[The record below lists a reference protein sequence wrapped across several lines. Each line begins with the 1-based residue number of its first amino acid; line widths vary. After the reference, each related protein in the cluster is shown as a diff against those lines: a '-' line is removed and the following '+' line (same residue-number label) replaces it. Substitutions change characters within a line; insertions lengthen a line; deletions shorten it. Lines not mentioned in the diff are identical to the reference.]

1 MFLYFAY
8 LIIFILVCL
17 SIKKKSAVGDFLEIE
32 TTKNFSG
39 LFVLFVFL
47 AHFSQYSFPPK
58 YIQILQKAIGQL
70 IVVPFLFVSGYG
82 VTLSFL
88 NKPNYKKTFFA
99 KRIFPLYFQFAVAV
113 FLYCILDFAITREIS
128 SEKIKTYLL
137 SFTGFRNVGNSNWY
151 VVAIIFCYLTSFLG
165 FIKKS
170 KFSIWTSFFLICAY
184 VIAMYIL
191 SFEFHWFNT
200 VLAYFAGELC
210 AYNKD
215 KILKRLSKFNGDGK
229 KMGGGYVCVV
239 LLEIVLF
246 GGLFIMYWLL
256 KNDLL
261 RSIFYNLVS
270 AAFCLLFA
278 TLTFKFDFKQPV
290 FSFLGKH
297 IFSIYILQRI
307 PMILFSK
314 FINNSFLLFILC
326 LCSTLLLA
334 VIFDFGVKKVLKK

>member
-17 SIKKKSAVGDFLEIE
+17 SIKKKSSVGDFLEIE

-39 LFVLFVFL
+39 FFVLFVFL
-47 AHFSQYSFPPK
+47 AHFSQYSVSPK
-58 YIQILQKAIGQL
+58 YIQILQKTMGQL

-82 VTLSFL
+82 VTLGFL
-88 NKPNYKKTFFA
+88 NKPYYKKTFIQR
-99 KRIFPLYFQFAVAV
+99 RILPLYFQFAVAV
-113 FLYCILDFAITREIS
+113 FLYCILDFAITRDVP
-128 SEKIKTYLL
+128 SEKIKTYIL
-137 SFTGFRNVGNSNWY
+137 SFTGFKNVGNSNWY

-165 FIKKS
+165 FIKNS
-170 KFSIWTSFFLICAY
+170 KFSIWISFFLICAY
-184 VIAMYIL
+184 VISMYIL
-191 SFEFHWFNT
+191 EFEFHWFNT
-200 VLAYFAGELC
+200 VFAYFAGELC
-210 AYNKD
+210 AYHKD
-215 KILKRLSKFNGDGK
+215 KILKQLFKFNE
-229 KMGGGYVCVV
+229 GYVCIV
-239 LLEIVLF
+239 LLEIILF

-278 TLTFKFDFKQPV
+278 TLTFKFDFNQPL

-326 LCSTLLLA
+326 LCITLILA
-334 VIFDFGVKKVLKK
+334 VIFDLGVKKIFKK